1 MSLSHTE
8 LLHQESVRLIKLQLD
23 LLGIISS
30 TPGLLCQRSEDNC
43 QTLDP
48 EKVKQYAEVLQG
60 EMDKLEHLDMV
71 LAVVGT
77 MKSGKSTTNNAIVGL
92 EVLPNRNRPMTALP
106 TLIRHTPGL
115 TAPVL
120 TFEKYALV
128 NEFIDELTTLLSCAE
143 FEGQLEA
150 RLQSEDLVAVAQ
162 GLLSGGKVARV
173 YKNESGIFEFLK
185 GLNDLVRL
193 ASKLECEFPFEAFK
207 AATELPVIEVEFQH
221 LRSAGETFGRL
232 SLLDTP
238 GPNEAGQ
245 LALKPMMK
253 EQLRRASGVIAVLDY
268 TQLKSESDADVR
280 NELLEI
286 AEMSQ
291 GRLSVLVNKFD
302 QKDRHSDDESAIKS
316 LVANELLEGAISVDD
331 VFPVSSRRA
340 YLANRARTE
349 LALNGRLPDY
359 QAAAWVEDFAEEALG
374 RRWQRDIEDAGKVQ
388 EAIDALWEDSLYEL
402 PLTKVVQR
410 AHAQAALLSIDS
422 AASKLK
428 EGCEKINNFLGARET
443 ALKISVDA
451 LQGHINDLKRQQLK
465 TDELELLAQ
474 KEIACIGNR
483 VKDNIVTAAKQ
494 ASKSLSVEIDRYFKE
509 GRISAHKERVTKQA
523 AEKNAKKS
531 AFSWPDYFAAIAA
544 ARKSPKNN
552 TELDFDPNSTDIEFD
567 NEKSAKELMKKIFKA
582 TETQYALINSAMSA
596 AIDKVQQDI
605 AQQSDTLERN
615 AKSILDDL
623 NANMN
628 KGGFEIKLTL
638 PKTSMVAIEIDNDK
652 VLSNMIKEESRTES
666 RSRRSSGAWGTV
678 CRWFNTS
685 DWGWETYSVEKTY
698 YKINLKELRK
708 KTLDG
713 AKNVFANANVSI
725 EQDVVKPMQES
736 CDRFFDELKVVINQL
751 RGDLA
756 QGLVDKNRSREE
768 QEYLANKLSSLK
780 QDGHDVVVD
789 IVELEKDT
797 KEELGKRSVTEHVA
811 VEEM

>member
-8 LLHQESVRLIKLQLD
+8 LLHQESVRLINLQLE
-23 LLGIISS
+23 LLGKISS
-30 TPGLLCQRSEDNC
+30 TPGLLCQGSEGNS

-48 EKVKQYAEVLQG
+48 GKAKQYAEVLQG
-60 EMDKLEHLDMV
+60 ELDKLEHLDMV

-106 TLIRHTPGL
+106 TLIRHTPGQ
-115 TAPVL
+115 TVPEL

-128 NEFIDELTTLLSCAE
+128 NEFIDELRILLCSAE
-143 FEGQLEA
+143 FEGQLDA
-150 RLQSEDLVAVAQ
+150 RLQNEELVAVAQ
-162 GLLSGGKVARV
+162 SLLSGAKVARI
-173 YKNESGIFEFLK
+173 YKDEAGIFEFLK

-193 ASKLECEFPFEAFK
+193 ASKLKCEFPFEAFK
-207 AATELPVIEVEFQH
+207 ATTELPVIEVEFQH
-221 LRSAGETFGRL
+221 LRGAGEISGRL

-268 TQLKSESDADVR
+268 SQLNSDSDADVR
-280 NELLEI
+280 NELLDI

-316 LVANELLEGAISVDD
+316 LVAKELLEDAIGIDD

-349 LALNGRLPDY
+349 LALNGLLPDY
-359 QAAAWVEDFAEEALG
+359 QTAPWVEDFAEEALG
-374 RRWQRDIEDAGKVQ
+374 RRWQRDIKDAGKVE
-388 EAIDALWEDSLYEL
+388 EAIDALWEDSLFEL

-428 EGCEKINNFLGARET
+428 AGCEKINNFLGAREN

-451 LQGHINDLKRQQLK
+451 LQRHINDLKIQQQK
-465 TDELELLAQ
+465 TDKLEQLA
-474 KEIACIGNR
+474 KEDITRIGNR
-483 VKDNIVTAAKQ
+483 VKDDIVTAAEQ
-494 ASKSLSVEIDRYFKE
+494 ASNTLTVEIERYFKE
-509 GRISAHKERVTKQA
+509 GRISAYEERVAKQT
-523 AEKNAKKS
+523 AEKNTPKV
-531 AFSWPDYFAAIAA
+531 AFSWQDIFASIPV
-544 ARKSPKNN
+544 ARKSSK
-552 TELDFDPNSTDIEFD
+552 TKVELDFDPKSSEIEFD
-567 NEKSAKELMKKIFKA
+567 NKESAHELLTKIFKA
-582 TETQYALINSAMSA
+582 TESQYARINLAMSK
-596 AIDKVQQDI
+596 AIDEVRKDI
-605 AQQSDTLERN
+605 THQSAALERN
-615 AKSILDDL
+615 AKEILDEL
-623 NANMN
+623 NANIN
-628 KGGFEIKLTL
+628 KGGFEVKLTL
-638 PKTSMVAIEIDNDK
+638 PKTRMVAIEIDNQK
-652 VLSNMIKEESRTES
+652 MLANMVQEESRTVS

-678 CRWFNTS
+678 CSWFNTS

-708 KTLDG
+708 QTLDG
-713 AKNVFANANVSI
+713 AKKVFANANTSI
-725 EQDVVKPMQES
+725 EQEVVKPMQES
-736 CDRFFDELKVVINQL
+736 CNHFFNELKGIIDQL

-756 QGLVDKNRSREE
+756 QGLIDKNRSREE
-768 QEYLANKLSSLK
+768 QENLANKLSSLK
-780 QDGHDVVVD
+780 RDGHDVVDD
-789 IVELEKDT
+789 IIELEKDT
-797 KEELGKRSVTEHVA
+797 KEELDKQPLAGYRV